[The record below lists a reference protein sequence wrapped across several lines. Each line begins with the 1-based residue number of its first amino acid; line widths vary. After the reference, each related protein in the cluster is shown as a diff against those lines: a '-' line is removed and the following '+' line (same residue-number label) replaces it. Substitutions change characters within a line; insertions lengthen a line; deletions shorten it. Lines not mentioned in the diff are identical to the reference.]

1 MKKTLLTIAIILGF
15 GLTTF
20 ADPNGGGMFQ
30 RGAEN
35 EAFQGANWRETPA
48 MPALPNHGQ
57 TNNQNAPV
65 GSGIVALVG
74 FGAAYL
80 VGKRRREE

>member
-1 MKKTLLTIAIILGF
+1 MKKIVLTIAIIIGL

-57 TNNQNAPV
+57 SSNQNAPV
-65 GSGIVALVG
+65 GSGIATLVALGV
-74 FGAAYL
+74 AYL